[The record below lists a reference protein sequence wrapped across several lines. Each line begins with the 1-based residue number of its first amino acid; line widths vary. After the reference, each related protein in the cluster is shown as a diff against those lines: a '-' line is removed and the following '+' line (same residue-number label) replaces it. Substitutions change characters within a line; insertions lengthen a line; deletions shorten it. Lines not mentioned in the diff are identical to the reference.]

1 MKFKSKLSD
10 IKIRSKRS
18 DKQKYEIE
26 NIMYLY
32 NRREEFINFH
42 KDCSKMIH
50 NARYHATHGK

>member
-26 NIMYLY
+26 NVMNLY
-32 NRREEFINFH
+32 KWKDEFINFH
-42 KDCSKMIH
+42 KDCSTMIH

>member
-26 NIMYLY
+26 NVMNL
-32 NRREEFINFH
+32 
-42 KDCSKMIH
+42 
-50 NARYHATHGK
+50 